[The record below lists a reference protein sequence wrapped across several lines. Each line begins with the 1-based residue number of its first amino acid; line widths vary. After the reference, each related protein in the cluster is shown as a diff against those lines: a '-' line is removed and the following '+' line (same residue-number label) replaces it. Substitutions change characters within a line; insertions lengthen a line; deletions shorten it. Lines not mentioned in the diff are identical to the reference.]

1 MESVIKVSTT
11 VRRQVWR
18 VFYTLPK
25 AERKTAQFLLNE
37 GFQVIVPTRLVQKQW
52 SDRKKIVEEVLF
64 PNYLFGF
71 VNESERNTLLR
82 TNGIVR
88 SLAERGKPVQLSQHE
103 MDQILITQQDKQVIL
118 PPEKII
124 TIPAKGV
131 TVEVVKGPLK
141 GLRGMVADYQ
151 GKNSLVL
158 FLPSIRQMVR
168 VIVDIESVEEVNP
181 EEVES

>member
-1 MESVIKVSTT
+1 MESAIKVSTT

-25 AERKTAQFLLNE
+25 AERKTAQFLDKE
-37 GFQVIVPTRLVQKQW
+37 GFQVLVPTRLVQKQW

-71 VNESERNTLLR
+71 VNESERNLLLR
-82 TNGIVR
+82 ANGIVR
-88 SLAERGKPVQLSQHE
+88 SLSEQGKPVQLSQHE
-103 MDQILITQQDKQVIL
+103 MDQILITQQDRDVIM
-118 PPEKII
+118 PPEKIL

-131 TVEVVKGPLK
+131 TVEVTKGPLK

-151 GKNSLVL
+151 GKHSLVL

-168 VIVDIESVEEVNP
+168 VIVDMESVEEVNP